1 MNKEEDNSLDIN
13 HKTQEDVFKD
23 SNLSNNYNE
32 VEKFEINDSN
42 EGITNVVNTPV
53 PISSSTEQDFN
64 QEEISNSPQIITK
77 IKIFLGPLVNKFLQI
92 GQFFQNLLSKL
103 SEKVQVQQSYKYFII
118 FLLLGLLLLFFA
130 LLCIPFVLFNPGK
143 SLRLL
148 SFGNIFIMLC
158 FLFYYGSKDF
168 FAFLIDQKRTGIMFS
183 HLLGLFFS
191 LFVSIFIGG
200 YFLQLLLD
208 IILSITTIMFI
219 LTLVP
224 GGQEGI
230 AGIKRMLISPL
241 LLLFS
246 TLKGKIFA
254 DNNNNI
260 SL

>member
-1 MNKEEDNSLDIN
+1 MNKEEDNHLDDN
-13 HKTQEDVFKD
+13 HKTQEENFEGTY
-23 SNLSNNYNE
+23 SQNNYNE
-32 VEKFEINDSN
+32 AEKITINDMN
-42 EGITNVVNTPV
+42 KGIANVVNTPV
-53 PISSSTEQDFN
+53 AISSSTEQDSN
-64 QEEISNSPQIITK
+64 KEEIISNSPQIITK

-143 SLRLL
+143 LLRLL
-148 SFGNIFIMLC
+148 SFGNIFIMFC

-200 YFLQLLLD
+200 YFLQFLLD
-208 IILSITTIMFI
+208 VILSITTVMFI

-241 LLLFS
+241 LLLFNA
-246 TLKGKIFA
+246 LKG
-254 DNNNNI
+254 NR
-260 SL
+260 

>member
-23 SNLSNNYNE
+23 SNLPNNYNE
-32 VEKFEINDSN
+32 AEKIEINDSN

-143 SLRLL
+143 LLRLL

-200 YFLQLLLD
+200 YFLQFLLD
-208 IILSITTIMFI
+208 VILSITTVMFI

-241 LLLFS
+241 LLLFN
-246 TLKGKIFA
+246 TLKG
-254 DNNNNI
+254 NR
-260 SL
+260 

>member
-23 SNLSNNYNE
+23 SNLPNNYNE
-32 VEKFEINDSN
+32 AEKIEINDSN

-92 GQFFQNLLSKL
+92 GQYFQNLLSKL

>member
-23 SNLSNNYNE
+23 SNLPNNYNE
-32 VEKFEINDSN
+32 ADKIEINDSN

-64 QEEISNSPQIITK
+64 QEEISNSPQIIAK

-143 SLRLL
+143 LLRLL

-208 IILSITTIMFI
+208 IILSITTVMFI

>member
-23 SNLSNNYNE
+23 SNLPNNYNE
-32 VEKFEINDSN
+32 ADKIEINDSN

-64 QEEISNSPQIITK
+64 QEEISNSPQIIAK

-143 SLRLL
+143 LLRLL
-148 SFGNIFIMLC
+148 SFGNIFIMFC

-208 IILSITTIMFI
+208 IILSITTVMFI